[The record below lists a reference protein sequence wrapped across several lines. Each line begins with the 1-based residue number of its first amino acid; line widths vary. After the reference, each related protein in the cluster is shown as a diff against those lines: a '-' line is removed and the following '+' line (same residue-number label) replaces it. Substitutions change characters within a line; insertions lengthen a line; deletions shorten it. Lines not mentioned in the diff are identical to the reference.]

1 MGKRSKPAVQDRVE
15 FLESI
20 LENIPTGIIVA
31 DSQGKILFVNAW
43 QERISRVRREQ
54 VLGTYFHEK
63 WERLFKQGIM
73 DEYWDLI
80 ENNRPF
86 QTTVHDVYPQF
97 YDERITAVS

>member
-1 MGKRSKPAVQDRVE
+1 MGTRSKPALQERVE

-80 ENNRPF
+80 REQP
-86 QTTVHDVYPQF
+86 TVSDHGA
-97 YDERITAVS
+97 RCVSTVL